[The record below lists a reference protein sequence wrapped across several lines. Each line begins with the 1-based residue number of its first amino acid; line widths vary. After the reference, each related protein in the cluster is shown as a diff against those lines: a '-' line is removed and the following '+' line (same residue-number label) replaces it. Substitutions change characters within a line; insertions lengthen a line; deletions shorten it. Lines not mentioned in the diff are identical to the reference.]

1 MGVISA
7 NELIDP
13 DSVDFAR
20 LFLGYEETISLYLH
34 RDGGGVLVDGGS
46 LSNQIILSLPISR
59 EDQNFFEDIVIELDE
74 RLDLDFLM
82 VNTQSEADIR
92 IFFDTEIVLP
102 GNDVTL
108 GLAVQCENDTGR
120 FWEIFIN
127 TPEFIGN
134 EDYLRYALIHE
145 LGHTLGLEHPFD
157 NSDGDVVAGITSPW
171 ESVFPE
177 DTVMAYRQPLSGS
190 WPQSYTDND
199 WQALVTIW
207 GDETTLSDQQS
218 YDTGD
223 ALFSVSGTETIG
235 NQLTIN
241 QTAPDPD
248 GNGTVSYTWQTSING
263 SNWLD
268 AGTGSSFNIV
278 GNAQGQ
284 QIRVIA
290 SYLDNKGFNEV
301 ITTNA
306 GVVSSSD
313 THSQQ
318 VYTQQ
323 STITYKPGSDVSL
336 PLLYKTSDNNAD
348 LSGLKLNIHYNSS
361 LLSPSGAE
369 NGFSA
374 NEPTFANTLL
384 DDIADQ
390 DNDHL
395 TDKII
400 QLTWVDYLAQF
411 PSGDLPASLGTLQF
425 KTDDQAID
433 TITGE
438 ALTTNVRYTATE
450 TASDYDFLTSKT
462 ILDAQ
467 SFNLDVDGDGR
478 VTALGDGLMVIR
490 KMIGPAFA
498 DDALTNNARS
508 LDSTLSS
515 DDIHKNIQN
524 AIENGALDVDG
535 DGKTT
540 ALGDG
545 LMIIRNLIGPAF
557 AGDALVDK
565 AISSD
570 SPYFGLD
577 NASNQVAANIE
588 VLKLPII

>member
-102 GNDVTL
+102 SNDVTL
-108 GLAVQCENDTGR
+108 GLAVQCENDTGS

-223 ALFSVSGTETIG
+223 ALFSVSGTATIG

-241 QTAPDPD
+241 QTASDPD

-313 THSQQ
+313 TPSQQ

-450 TASDYDFLTSKT
+450 TASDYDFLTSQT

-498 DDALTNNARS
+498 DDALTNSARS
-508 LDSTLSS
+508 LEATLSS
-515 DDIHKNIQN
+515 DQIHNNIQN
-524 AIENGALDVDG
+524 AIENGVLDVDRDGRTTAFG
-535 DGKTT
+535 DG
-540 ALGDG
+540 
-545 LMIIRNLIGPAF
+545 MMVIRQLIGPAF
-557 AGDALVDK
+557 TGDALTDK
-565 AISSD
+565 AMSSD
-570 SPYFGLD
+570 SPYFGLE
-577 NASNQVAANIE
+577 NASDQVAANIE
-588 VLKLPII
+588 ALKLPII

>member
-46 LSNQIILSLPISR
+46 LSNQIILSFPISR

-108 GLAVQCENDTGR
+108 GLAVQCENDTGS

-223 ALFSVSGTETIG
+223 ALFSISGTAIIG

-290 SYLDNKGFNEV
+290 SYLDNKGLNEV

-313 THSQQ
+313 TPSQQ
-318 VYTQQ
+318 VYTQH

-450 TASDYDFLTSKT
+450 TASDYDFLTSQT

>member
-92 IFFDTEIVLP
+92 IFFDSEIVLP

-108 GLAVQCENDTGR
+108 GLAVQCENDTGS

-134 EDYLRYALIHE
+134 DDYLRYALIHE

-157 NSDGDVVAGITSPW
+157 NSDGDVFAGITSPW

-223 ALFSVSGTETIG
+223 ALFSVSGTATIG

-241 QTAPDPD
+241 QTASDPD

-313 THSQQ
+313 TPSQQ

-438 ALTTNVRYTATE
+438 ALTTNLRYTASE
-450 TASDYDFLTSKT
+450 TASDYDFLTSQT

-508 LDSTLSS
+508 LEATLSS

-557 AGDALVDK
+557 AGDALIDK

>member
-108 GLAVQCENDTGR
+108 GLAVQCENDTGS

-157 NSDGDVVAGITSPW
+157 NSDGDVFAGITSPW

-223 ALFSVSGTETIG
+223 ALFSVSGTATIG

-241 QTAPDPD
+241 QTASDPD

-268 AGTGSSFNIV
+268 SGTGSSFNIV

-313 THSQQ
+313 TPSQQ

-374 NEPTFANTLL
+374 NEPTFANILL
-384 DDIADQ
+384 DDNADH

-450 TASDYDFLTSKT
+450 TASDYDFLTSQT

-498 DDALTNNARS
+498 DDALINNARS
-508 LDSTLSS
+508 LEATLSS
-515 DDIHKNIQN
+515 DEIHNNIQN
-524 AIENGALDVDG
+524 AIENGVLDVDRDGRTTAFG
-535 DGKTT
+535 DG
-540 ALGDG
+540 
-545 LMIIRNLIGPAF
+545 MMVIRQLIGPAF
-557 AGDALVDK
+557 TGDALTDK
-565 AISSD
+565 AMSSD
-570 SPYFGLD
+570 SPYFGLE
-577 NASNQVAANIE
+577 NASDQVAANIE
-588 VLKLPII
+588 ALKLPII